1 MVRKNKEAP
10 QTEAQMLQTAV
21 DGMDS
26 DGDLDN
32 AVEVEQAKEEAMQA
46 AHMKKVNVWRRGYDA
61 LGD

>member
-1 MVRKNKEAP
+1 MVRESKVP

-32 AVEVEQAKEEAMQA
+32 AAEVALAKEEAMQA